1 METVQIPL
9 PPELV
14 QRLQQ
19 ELPADL
25 ALSEVVAEA
34 LQLWLEKR
42 QSEKRQQA
50 RGLEALRRAGLAME
64 GTRQRALAEAM
75 LPALR
80 PEDQP
85 DRNQVEAALWRLK
98 VPLSEDLIAMRGG
111 RG

>member
-1 METVQIPL
+1 METVQVPL

-14 QRLQQ
+14 QRLQR
-19 ELPADL
+19 ELSAGL
-25 ALSEVVAEA
+25 ALSDVVAEA

-42 QSEKRQQA
+42 QVEKRQQA

-80 PEDQP
+80 PEDRP
-85 DRNQVEAALWRLK
+85 DRDQVEAALSRLT
-98 VPLSEDLIAMRGG
+98 VPLSDDLIAMRGE